1 MAKLFTDG
9 GARGNPG
16 PAAGAAILYD
26 NDGTVICKGSEYY
39 GATTN
44 NQAEYKALMLG
55 LTLAIEKNIPNITAF
70 LDSELVVK
78 QLNGQYRVKDSALA
92 SLFSAV
98 KNLESRFSSV
108 TYSHVP
114 RSQNKEADLLV
125 NTELD
130 RN

>member
-1 MAKLFTDG
+1 MVKLFTDG

-16 PAAGAAILYD
+16 PAAGAAVLYD
-26 NDGTVICKGSEYY
+26 NEGNVIFKASEYY
-39 GATTN
+39 GTATN
-44 NQAEYKALMLG
+44 NQAEYRALMLG
-55 LTLAIEKNIPNITAF
+55 LILAINKNILDISAF
-70 LDSELVVK
+70 LDSELVVR
-78 QLNGQYRVKDSALA
+78 QLNGQYKVKDKALA

-98 KNLESRFSSV
+98 KNLESKFSSV
-108 TYSHVP
+108 SYSHVP

>member
-1 MAKLFTDG
+1 MVKLFTDG

-26 NDGTVICKGSEYY
+26 NEGNVICKGSEYY
-39 GATTN
+39 GTATN

-55 LTLAIEKNIPNITAF
+55 LTLAIEKNISYIAAF

-78 QLNGQYRVKDSALA
+78 QLNGQYKVKDSALA

-98 KNLESRFSSV
+98 KNLESKFSSV

>member
-1 MAKLFTDG
+1 MVKLFTDG

-16 PAAGAAILYD
+16 PAAGAAILY
-26 NDGTVICKGSEYY
+26 NNEGVVMCKGSEYY
-39 GATTN
+39 GTATN
-44 NQAEYKALMLG
+44 NQAEYRALMLG
-55 LTLAIEKNIPNITAF
+55 LTLAVENNISDVVAF

-78 QLNGQYRVKDSALA
+78 QLNGQYKVKDSALA

-98 KNLESRFSSV
+98 KNLESKFSSV
-108 TYSHVP
+108 TYSHIP